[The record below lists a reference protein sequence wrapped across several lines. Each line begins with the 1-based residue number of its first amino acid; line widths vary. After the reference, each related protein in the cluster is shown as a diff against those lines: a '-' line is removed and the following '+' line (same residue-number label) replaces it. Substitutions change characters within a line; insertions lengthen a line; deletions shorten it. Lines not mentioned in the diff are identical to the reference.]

1 MQILVDADAC
11 PVVKQIENIA
21 AKYLVPA
28 VLISDTSHNLSSD
41 YCTVYTVDK
50 QAESVDV
57 ALANLC
63 QAFDVVVT
71 QDYGLAAMCLAKGA
85 YAIHCN
91 GWQYTNRNIARLL
104 ESRRGKKPYCFHGWG
119 HMRGPRKRRPRD
131 NSVFEESL
139 EDLVLLSL
147 EEEDRALWENGT

>member
-21 AKYLVPA
+21 AKYLIPA
-28 VLISDTSHNLSSD
+28 LLISDTSHNLSSD
-41 YCTVYTVDK
+41 YCTVHTVDK
-50 QAESVDV
+50 HAESVDV

-85 YAIHCN
+85 YAIHHN
-91 GWQYTNRNIARLL
+91 GWQYTNGNIARLL
-104 ESRRGKKPYCFHGWG
+104 ASRRGKKMHCFHGWG
-119 HMRGPRKRRPRD
+119 RMRDPRKRRPVD
-131 NSVFEESL
+131 NNVFEESL
-139 EDLVLLSL
+139 EDLMLLAL
-147 EEEDRALWENGT
+147 EEEDRALWERGT